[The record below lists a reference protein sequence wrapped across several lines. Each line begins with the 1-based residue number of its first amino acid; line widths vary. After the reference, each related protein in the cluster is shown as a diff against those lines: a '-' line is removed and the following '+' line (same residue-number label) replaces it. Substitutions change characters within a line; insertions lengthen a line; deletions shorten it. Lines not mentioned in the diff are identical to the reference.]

1 MLRVFDSL
9 QIRVWP
15 HGGFHCHC
23 SDLGGRSLSCLFP
36 PHFPAL
42 QFEAEAS
49 AEVGLSEKKKRKR
62 KTGNIYPVKKNEY
75 LEIIK
80 IQSVTDFL
88 GFHP

>member
-1 MLRVFDSL
+1 MLKVFDSL

-15 HGGFHCHC
+15 RGGFHCHC
-23 SDLGGRSLSCLFP
+23 SDLGGHSLSCLFP
-36 PHFPAL
+36 PHFPVL

-49 AEVGLSEKKKRKR
+49 AEVGLSEKKKNRK
-62 KTGNIYPVKKNEY
+62 YLSSLKNEY
-75 LEIIK
+75 LKIIK